1 MIVALYS
8 KEMFLFPFITDNSF
22 LFTSMLLSVLLSF
35 TLTEMVLLAESSLNS
50 YLFFSGIVV
59 VFVIS

>member
-22 LFTSMLLSVLLSF
+22 LFTSMLLLLSF

-59 VFVIS
+59 VFVKS